1 MRGTEKENQFDVIFD
16 FDLSEKN
23 VSNEELNF
31 IESNIGDL
39 IKKFLQEIEEE

>member
-1 MRGTEKENQFDVIFD
+1 LSHTENENQFDVTFD

-23 VSNEELNF
+23 VSNEELRF

-39 IKKFLQEIEEE
+39 VKRFLIKIEEE